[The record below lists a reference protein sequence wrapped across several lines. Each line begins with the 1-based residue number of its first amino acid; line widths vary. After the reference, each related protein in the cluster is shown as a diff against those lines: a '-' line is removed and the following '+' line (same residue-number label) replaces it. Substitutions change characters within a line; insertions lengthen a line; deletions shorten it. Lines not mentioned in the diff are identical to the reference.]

1 MKSILSITVA
11 AAALMAVPSIAS
23 AKDCGNPPARLS
35 LPDGSSATEDQM
47 KATQGKF
54 PPYAQTMSTYMR
66 CLSDQIKIA
75 KDEYDNVAADWA
87 KQQKVFS
94 SQPAK

>member
-1 MKSILSITVA
+1 MKSILSIAVA

-23 AKDCGNPPARLS
+23 AKDCGNPPAKLS
-35 LPDGSSATEDQM
+35 LPDGATATEDQM

-54 PPYAQTMSTYMR
+54 PPYAQAMSTFLR
-66 CLSDQIKIA
+66 CLSDQIKA
-75 KDEYDNVAADWA
+75 GKDEYDNVSADWA
-87 KQQKVFS
+87 KQQKIFS